1 MAKEVNI
8 GIASIKVGDIASDGG
23 MGTVLA
29 PLGETAEDSCK
40 LTFGDQEETAFYVE
54 EHDMN
59 MILTLW

>member
-29 PLGETAEDSCK
+29 PLGETA
-40 LTFGDQEETAFYVE
+40 
-54 EHDMN
+54 
-59 MILTLW
+59 